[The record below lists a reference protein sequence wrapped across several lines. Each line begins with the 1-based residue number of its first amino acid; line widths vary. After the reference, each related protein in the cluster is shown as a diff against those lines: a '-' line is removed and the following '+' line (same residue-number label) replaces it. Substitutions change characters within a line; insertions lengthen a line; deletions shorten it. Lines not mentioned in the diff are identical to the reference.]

1 MRKKQRRRFR
11 KSCEKVNKE
20 KKKIKKT
27 AKNQRAVKKTSRFD
41 YGEDE
46 FEDYEDDF
54 DDEDPWVTENIA
66 KAMEHKPAKKQ
77 SARQKKPKKTHR
89 T

>member
-1 MRKKQRRRFR
+1 M
-11 KSCEKVNKE
+11 EK
-20 KKKIKKT
+20 T
-27 AKNQRAVKKTSRFD
+27 
-41 YGEDE
+41 E

-77 SARQKKPKKTHR
+77 SARQKSQQGVQNLKEKRNHPKVSVP
-89 T
+89 